1 MVCRLVMVLS
11 LWTRLSIARDYQ
23 HVTELMKEDKMILN
37 WEVED
42 ETLFFMLSGLTT
54 GFVGLAFSY
63 DDHPQDGF
71 IAGVDRL
78 GKSHE
83 RHLMLDFNG
92 RIIFEI
98 NFFVISVFRYKQ

>member
-1 MVCRLVMVLS
+1 M
-11 LWTRLSIARDYQ
+11 
-23 HVTELMKEDKMILN
+23 TELMKEDKMILN

-42 ETLFFMLSGLTT
+42 ETLFDMLSGLTT

-63 DDHPQDGF
+63 NDHPKDGF

-98 NFFVISVFRYKQ
+98 TFFHLCI